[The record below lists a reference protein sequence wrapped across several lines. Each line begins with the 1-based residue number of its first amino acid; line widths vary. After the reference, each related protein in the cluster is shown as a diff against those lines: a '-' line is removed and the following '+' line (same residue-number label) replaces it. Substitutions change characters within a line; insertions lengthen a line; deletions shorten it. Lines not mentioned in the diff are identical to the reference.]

1 MTSPH
6 EAPGAGSS
14 SHRFQERM
22 GPEPSLGGAPAGSGS
37 RSPVPGRRAPSDRVS
52 AAQLCTRQGRSP
64 ELGGGGGDGVGRV
77 LTNPILLPLG
87 RDPAGH
93 GGDLAPRRRLRRL
106 QLPGLRPPTR
116 RAPARPGPFRHV
128 PGNFARPRAPSPR
141 RAASYTLRLP
151 PRAAVTCCARR
162 PRRRARPS
170 RRRLGP
176 SRWPRPPPA
185 KAASAPQSTG
195 AGQPRSPRSPGPRPA
210 PPCTLPGSSFPAQ
223 TWVRL
228 FFFFNPFTVRLFPLA
243 VPNRL
248 DPRRRGVERAAL
260 EGSGTRRRS
269 KREWMRS
276 PFSPRAAEHLG
287 ELG

>member
-64 ELGGGGGDGVGRV
+64 ELGGGGDGVGRV

-223 TWVRL
+223 TWVRCSDKESNAGTAQL
-228 FFFFNPFTVRLFPLA
+228 NNPELLA
-243 VPNRL
+243 SSETLLLELTSVWRDLKNEDWIRVPAYEDFL
-248 DPRRRGVERAAL
+248 ADFER
-260 EGSGTRRRS
+260 ER
-269 KREWMRS
+269 KMK
-276 PFSPRAAEHLG
+276 
-287 ELG
+287 